1 MAFQIHEWSENGR
14 MTQFLTNAAIS
25 NVLEI
30 GPDVQVGLKLLAG
43 DGGAKANAERAICLR
58 GDLEPP
64 RIP

>member
-1 MAFQIHEWSENGR
+1 